1 MGVTDMA
8 HHFTTRDKLN
18 YLIGQVHTLADIG
31 HDDRTDINVG
41 GLNKPQSISSILA
54 RTIYTTDKSHAGDR
68 SRDQSH
74 AELELI
80 SNQLAGLISFFLL
93 HAADISNSAKSKDLA
108 TYWSSRVL
116 SEFFLQGDKEKE
128 LGLPISP
135 LCDRDTVNVQDSQIN
150 FIKFVIQPTFELL
163 GRIIPRAN
171 EEIRPNID
179 NNLEYWKQEKKQFWR
194 DFELG

>member
-1 MGVTDMA
+1 MHSVIGHSLLFGEEKREEWDVFKGWMNEEKVQAVDIMRKAILVTDMA

-41 GLNKPQSISSILA
+41 GVDKPQSISSILA

-116 SEFFLQGDKEKE
+116 SE
-128 LGLPISP
+128 
-135 LCDRDTVNVQDSQIN
+135 
-150 FIKFVIQPTFELL
+150 
-163 GRIIPRAN
+163 
-171 EEIRPNID
+171 
-179 NNLEYWKQEKKQFWR
+179 
-194 DFELG
+194 

>member
-41 GLNKPQSISSILA
+41 GVDKPQSISSILA
-54 RTIYTTDKSHAGDR
+54 RTIYTTDK
-68 SRDQSH
+68 SH

-150 FIKFVIQPTFELL
+150 FIKFVIQPTFEL
-163 GRIIPRAN
+163 
-171 EEIRPNID
+171 
-179 NNLEYWKQEKKQFWR
+179 
-194 DFELG
+194 